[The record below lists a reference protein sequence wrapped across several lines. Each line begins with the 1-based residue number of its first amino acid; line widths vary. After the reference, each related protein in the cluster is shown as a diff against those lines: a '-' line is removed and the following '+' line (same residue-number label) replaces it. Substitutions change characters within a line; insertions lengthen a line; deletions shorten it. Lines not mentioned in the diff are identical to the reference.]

1 MAITLDVS
9 VGDTIL
15 GGRFKNKKIKV
26 KKIGKDEHGMPT
38 INGRKV
44 VNFRILKVDEKI
56 IRDKDGYGKY
66 EKPDDSDFDEP
77 SKTKNESNYK
87 NDGDNKMI
95 IEWIKSL
102 FHKKPDE
109 ILKLKEVID
118 KVNSEKEQLQSD
130 LDKLLKRKRIN
141 KKVVANAKRKL
152 TRTKNEIKKMTEV
165 FDKEDIDDAVKFL
178 RKFSK

>member
-1 MAITLDVS
+1 
-9 VGDTIL
+9 
-15 GGRFKNKKIKV
+15 
-26 KKIGKDEHGMPT
+26 
-38 INGRKV
+38 
-44 VNFRILKVDEKI
+44 
-56 IRDKDGYGKY
+56 
-66 EKPDDSDFDEP
+66 
-77 SKTKNESNYK
+77 
-87 NDGDNKMI
+87 MI

-141 KKVVANAKRKL
+141 KKFVANAKRKL
-152 TRTKNEIKKMTEV
+152 TRTKNEIKKMTDV

-178 RKFSK
+178 IKF

>member
-1 MAITLDVS
+1 
-9 VGDTIL
+9 
-15 GGRFKNKKIKV
+15 
-26 KKIGKDEHGMPT
+26 
-38 INGRKV
+38 
-44 VNFRILKVDEKI
+44 
-56 IRDKDGYGKY
+56 
-66 EKPDDSDFDEP
+66 
-77 SKTKNESNYK
+77 
-87 NDGDNKMI
+87 MI

-118 KVNSEKEQLQSD
+118 KVNSEKEKLQSD

>member
-1 MAITLDVS
+1 
-9 VGDTIL
+9 
-15 GGRFKNKKIKV
+15 
-26 KKIGKDEHGMPT
+26 
-38 INGRKV
+38 
-44 VNFRILKVDEKI
+44 
-56 IRDKDGYGKY
+56 
-66 EKPDDSDFDEP
+66 
-77 SKTKNESNYK
+77 
-87 NDGDNKMI
+87 MI
-95 IEWIKSL
+95 IDWIKSL

-109 ILKLKEVID
+109 IIKLKEVID